1 MKSKPLGKG
10 LQALFGESNLSDYH
24 ESTSKFLEI
33 PAKEIRSNPFQPREK
48 IDKEQFQSL
57 KSSIQKTGLIQPI
70 AVRQTGDRYELV
82 AGERRL
88 RAVIDLNIPTIPAYV
103 LDIKNDRQLLE
114 VSLLENLRREN
125 LNPIE
130 IAAGYKRLNDEFEM
144 SQKEISE
151 SFSIDRS
158 TVANIMR
165 LLKLPEEIQNNVKN
179 GELSMGHA
187 RVLIVLHTAKEQKAL
202 AKRIMNDGL
211 NVRQAEALS
220 KRSAAAKSRKSKNAA
235 KKSPALVQLEDKL
248 RYAMGSQ
255 VRIKP
260 FKEGGKIE
268 IDYYSSEDLNRLMDL
283 FAIIEKNIDFTYKN
297 T

>member
-1 MKSKPLGKG
+1 M
-10 LQALFGESNLSDYH
+10 
-24 ESTSKFLEI
+24 
-33 PAKEIRSNPFQPREK
+33 
-48 IDKEQFQSL
+48 
-57 KSSIQKTGLIQPI
+57 
-70 AVRQTGDRYELV
+70 
-82 AGERRL
+82 
-88 RAVIDLNIPTIPAYV
+88 IDLNIPTIPAYV
-103 LDIKNDRQLLE
+103 LDIKTDRQLLE

-187 RVLIVLHTAKEQKAL
+187 RVLIALHTAKEAKAL
-202 AKRIMNDGL
+202 AKRIMDDGL
-211 NVRQAEALS
+211 NVRQAEALL
-220 KRSAAAKSRKSKNAA
+220 KRSATAKSRKSKISA
-235 KKSPALVQLEDKL
+235 KKNPALVQMEDKL

-268 IDYYSSEDLNRLMDL
+268 IDYYSLEDLNRLMDL

-297 T
+297 P